1 MKFCIGSGSIL
12 TIDHISGDALNN
24 KIMNLALVTRVG
36 NAKKGGGDFKP
47 VNFLELFQALQIA
60 NTPFLYNF

>member
-1 MKFCIGSGSIL
+1 ML
-12 TIDHISGDALNN
+12 TIDHIDGDALNN
-24 KIMNLALVTRVG
+24 KIMNLSMVTRVG
-36 NAKKGGGDFKP
+36 NAKKGGSKNIKP